1 MPFINPENRK
11 PSEESTSMLQADSIR
26 ISYIFLDFRPML
38 RGELY
43 AYSFVLPS
51 TPLLQLLATTNI
63 SRHLTLFSVGKLAVL
78 WPLSSPGHLFLF
90 QELATMTAC
99 PRWVPF
105 PLHWIM
111 PAHWP
116 CAPLFMHWITLSCP
130 ASSTYHQRR
139 LMMSECIAATCSLYS
154 WSKNHPGGKG
164 HQEVSSLTP
173 YTKQD

>member
-1 MPFINPENRK
+1 
-11 PSEESTSMLQADSIR
+11 MLQADSNR

-43 AYSFVLPS
+43 AYSFVLLS
-51 TPLLQLLATTNI
+51 TPLLQLSATTNI

-90 QELATMTAC
+90 QELANMTAC

-130 ASSTYHQRR
+130 ASSTYHQREGSWCLSASLPPVLHLSL
-139 LMMSECIAATCSLYS
+139 LMIKESSRWEGT
-154 WSKNHPGGKG
+154 PGG
-164 HQEVSSLTP
+164 L
-173 YTKQD
+173 